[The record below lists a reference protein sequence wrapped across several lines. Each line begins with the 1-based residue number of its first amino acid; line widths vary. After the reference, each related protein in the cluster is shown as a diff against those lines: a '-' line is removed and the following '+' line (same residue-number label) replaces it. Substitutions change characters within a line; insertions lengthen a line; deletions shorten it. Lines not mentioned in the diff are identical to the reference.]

1 MDMSGYTMVVQEDEI
16 PENYSHTV
24 MIHKDL

>member
-1 MDMSGYTMVVQEDEI
+1 MDMSGYTTVVQEDEI
-16 PENYSHTV
+16 PENYQHTV